1 MERSELLKV
10 AFILD
15 EIIKKKKI
23 IKYAYQN
30 NVLIVYLPNN
40 KKEIYNLGDDYNDR
54 EAKRIL

>member
-1 MERSELLKV
+1 MKRNELLKV

-23 IKYAYQN
+23 IKYTYQN

-40 KKEIYNLGDDYNDR
+40 KKEIYNLGDDFN
-54 EAKRIL
+54 E

>member
-1 MERSELLKV
+1 MERNELLKV

-40 KKEIYNLGDDYNDR
+40 KKEIYNLGHDYNDR
-54 EAKRIL
+54 ETKSIS